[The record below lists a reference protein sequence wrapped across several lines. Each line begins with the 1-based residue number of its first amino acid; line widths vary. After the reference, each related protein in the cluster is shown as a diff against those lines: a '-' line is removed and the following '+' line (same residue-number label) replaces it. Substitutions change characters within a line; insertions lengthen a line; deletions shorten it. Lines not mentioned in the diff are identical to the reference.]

1 MLTID
6 VDVTVGVIVLSSMS
20 ENPTQTPCTR
30 DTNVMTG
37 SAVDVVEAV
46 TVPPSTVDVY
56 DFISRRNTA
65 QDKQGPTDPVTVDAG
80 TEINALQ
87 KIVAELL

>member
-1 MLTID
+1 ML
-6 VDVTVGVIVLSSMS
+6 
-20 ENPTQTPCTR
+20 
-30 DTNVMTG
+30 DTDVMTG

-56 DFISRRNTA
+56 VLISKRSTA
-65 QDKQGPTDPVTVDAG
+65 QDKQGRTDPVTVDAG

-87 KIVAELL
+87 NTVAELL